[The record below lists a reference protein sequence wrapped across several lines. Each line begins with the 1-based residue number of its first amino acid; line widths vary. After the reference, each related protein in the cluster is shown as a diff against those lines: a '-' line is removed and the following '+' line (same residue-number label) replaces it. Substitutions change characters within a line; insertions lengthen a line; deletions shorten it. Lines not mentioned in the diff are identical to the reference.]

1 MTNSK
6 LTTAQVSPSITDL
19 EEAASDRPRYLVFC
33 VGVQRELV
41 HAMRNAYRSF
51 TSQSSSLI
59 APPGNG
65 YDVKIIG
72 FYDDRFD
79 RVFKAVGLS
88 PNLVI
93 LGDGLRPPYPRSMKS
108 WMNQHKPSVMRI
120 DKKEIDPTLL
130 PHEDYYLSIYSV
142 MPESMAVNSWRV
154 SNEIDYGILLNLN
167 YRREIKIE
175 DFDNHVIDLA
185 QVDLDSQVDLD
196 DSEPTGRD
204 TSAMLISNLGDLG
217 ARSAASVLAGVLA
230 GSIIV
235 TNLNI

>member
-1 MTNSK
+1 MANSK
-6 LTTAQVSPSITDL
+6 LTTDQVSPSITDL
-19 EEAASDRPRYLVFC
+19 EDTPERPRYLVFC

-59 APPGNG
+59 ATPGCG

-72 FYDDRFD
+72 FYDDRLD

-93 LGDGLRPPYPRSMKS
+93 LGDGLRPPYPKFMKS

-142 MPESMAVNSWRV
+142 MPEELTVNSWRV

-175 DFDNHVIDLA
+175 DFDNHVID
-185 QVDLDSQVDLD
+185 VSKIDLDSQVDVD
-196 DSEPTGRD
+196 EHEPTGRD
-204 TSAMLISNLGDLG
+204 TTAMLISNLGDLG
-217 ARSAASVLAGVLA
+217 TRAAATLLTSAFAGSVLANA
-230 GSIIV
+230 IKI
-235 TNLNI
+235 